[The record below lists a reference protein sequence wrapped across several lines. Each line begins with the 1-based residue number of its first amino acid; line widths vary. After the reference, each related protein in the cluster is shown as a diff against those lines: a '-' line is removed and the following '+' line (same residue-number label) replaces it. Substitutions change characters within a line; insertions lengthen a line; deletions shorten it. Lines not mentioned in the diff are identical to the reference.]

1 MPVTTFNFW
10 GWVILAILLG
20 VAEILTGG
28 FFMLPFACGAVVAA
42 IITLTGATLLWQLVG
57 FAATTGAAFVVARI
71 YLARHNASP
80 TQPIAGNRLIDQT
93 GIVTHAIDPTTGAGM
108 VRVNRERW
116 RADSGDSTSI
126 PEGAN
131 VRVTAI
137 VGTHVIVEP
146 ISNESANPA
155 EG

>member
-1 MPVTTFNFW
+1 MRVSTFNFW
-10 GWVILAILLG
+10 AWVILAILLG

-42 IITLTGATLLWQLVG
+42 VISAAGATLLWQLVG
-57 FAATTGAAFVVARI
+57 FTATTGAAFIAARI
-71 YLARHNASP
+71 YLAGHNASP
-80 TQPIAGNRLIDQT
+80 TQPVAGNRLIDQA
-93 GIVTHAIDPTTGAGM
+93 GIVVHAIDPTTGTGM

-116 RADSGDSTSI
+116 RADSGDRTPI
-126 PEGAN
+126 PEGAS

-146 ISNESANPA
+146 ISDESAEPA
-155 EG
+155 QG

>member
-1 MPVTTFNFW
+1 VSTFNFW
-10 GWVILAILLG
+10 GWVIFAILLG

-42 IITLTGATLLWQLVG
+42 VVTAAGGTLLWQLVG
-57 FAATTGAAFVVARI
+57 FAATTGVCFIAARL
-71 YLARHNASP
+71 YLAAHNASP

-93 GIVTHAIDPTTGAGM
+93 GIVVEVIDPVTGTGM

-116 RADSGDSTSI
+116 RADSGDGTPI
-126 PEGAN
+126 PEGTS

-137 VGTHVIVEP
+137 VGTHVVVAP
-146 ISNESANPA
+146 ISDES
-155 EG
+155 EGAAQG